1 MKLLFVSL
9 LLSTAAAFGG
19 DDGAPS
25 ITKLEVFPT
34 AKIDAVYRIRI
45 PPDSMVLEAIQAFI
59 DKNGIQ
65 DGAVLTGLG
74 SVHGCTVHGVG
85 SKMRVFTEDMEL
97 DSLEGIIASGQP
109 HLHAVLSYEKGAV
122 GGHLEK
128 NCKVL
133 SHVELTIVHFAGT
146 PVLREKGELKA
157 K

>member
-1 MKLLFVSL
+1 MKIFFAVLLISA
-9 LLSTAAAFGG
+9 AAAFGG
-19 DDGAPS
+19 DDGAPV
-25 ITKLEVFPT
+25 TKLEVFPAT
-34 AKIDAVYRIRI
+34 KIDAVYRIRI
-45 PPDSMVLEAIQAFI
+45 PPDSMVLESIQAFI
-59 DKNGIQ
+59 AKNGIQ

-97 DSLEGIIASGQP
+97 DSLEGIIASGEP

-128 NCKVL
+128 NCRVL
-133 SHVELTIVHFAGT
+133 SHVELTIVHFAGP

>member
-1 MKLLFVSL
+1 MKILLPL
-9 LLSTAAAFGG
+9 LLCSAAAFAA
-19 DDGAPS
+19 DDLAPV
-25 ITKLEVFPT
+25 TKMEVFPM

-45 PPDSMVLEAIQAFI
+45 PPDSMVLETIQAFI
-59 DKNGIQ
+59 AKNGIQ

-97 DSLEGIIASGQP
+97 DSLEGIIASGEP

-128 NCKVL
+128 NCRVL
-133 SHVELTIVHFAGT
+133 SHVELTIVHFSGT

>member
-1 MKLLFVSL
+1 MNLLLASL
-9 LLSTAAAFGG
+9 LLFADDAA
-19 DDGAPS
+19 PV
-25 ITKLEVFPT
+25 TKVEVLPN
-34 AKIDAVYRIRI
+34 AKIDMVYRLRV
-45 PPDSMVLEAIQAFI
+45 PPDSMLLETIQAFI
-59 DKNGIQ
+59 DKNNIQ

-74 SVHGCTVHGVG
+74 SVRGCTVHGVG

>member
-1 MKLLFVSL
+1 MNILFISL
-9 LLSTAAAFGG
+9 LLSMAG
-19 DDGAPS
+19 DDAAPV
-25 ITKLEVFPT
+25 TKVEVFPT

-45 PPDSMVLEAIQAFI
+45 PPDSMVLESIQAFI

-74 SVHGCTVHGVG
+74 SVRGCTVHGVG

-128 NCKVL
+128 NCRVL
-133 SHVELTIVHFAGT
+133 SHVELTIVHFSGT

>member
-1 MKLLFVSL
+1 MKILFASL
-9 LLSTAAAFGG
+9 LISAAAFAG
-19 DDGAPS
+19 DDAAA
-25 ITKLEVFPT
+25 ITKVEAFPT
-34 AKIDAVYRIRI
+34 AKIDAVYRLRI
-45 PPDSMVLEAIQAFI
+45 PPDSMLLEAIQAFI
-59 DKNGIQ
+59 DKNDIQ

-85 SKMRVFTEDMEL
+85 SKLRVFTEDMEL

-128 NCKVL
+128 NCRVL
-133 SHVELTIVHFAGT
+133 SHVELTIVHFSGT

>member
-1 MKLLFVSL
+1 MKILFVSL
-9 LLSTAAAFGG
+9 LLCSAAAFAA
-19 DDGAPS
+19 DDPAS
-25 ITKLEVFPT
+25 LTKVEVFPT

-45 PPDSMVLEAIQAFI
+45 PPGSMVLEAIQAFI

-128 NCKVL
+128 NCQVL
-133 SHVELTIVHFAGT
+133 SHVELTIVHFSGPA
-146 PVLREKGELKA
+146 VLREKGELKG